1 MQIVGVSA
9 IDTPTERSGAPAVP
23 ELGSTYAMA
32 REPAPTKDEGTEK
45 QGDGLSSVRAVDRA
59 IAILRSFSVD
69 RPSMSVIDIQK
80 RVGLSRPT
88 VYRLLQTL
96 TSAGMI
102 ESEGDPQR
110 FRLAAGVM
118 QLAHTWLS
126 GLNIVDVARPI
137 IEHLQD
143 LTGETAALFLLRGDE
158 RLCVLELKSRHVLN
172 ISRGIGDTGPIVQ
185 GASGKA
191 ILAFLTDAQRQ
202 LALVGSGAKVQAAM
216 QDVVATVR
224 RDGFAV
230 SRGEVFVGAVAV
242 AAPVF
247 DHFGKV
253 LGSVGIFGPS
263 ARVNEGLVA
272 IYAEH
277 VVKAAHELS
286 VQMGHSPGQTSE
298 ILKRAVDPAH
308 VSAERRS
315 NRLGTLGRRRPARA

>member
-1 MQIVGVSA
+1 MSRESSPAESVGE
-9 IDTPTERSGAPAVP
+9 D
-23 ELGSTYAMA
+23 
-32 REPAPTKDEGTEK
+32 K

-80 RVGLSRPT
+80 HVGLSRPT

-96 TSAGMI
+96 TAAGMI
-102 ESEGDPQR
+102 EGEGDPQR

-118 QLAHTWLS
+118 RLAHTWLS

-158 RLCVLELKSRHVLN
+158 RLCVLELKSRHVLA
-172 ISRGIGDTGPIVQ
+172 ISRGIGDTAAVTQ

-191 ILAFLTDAQRQ
+191 ILAFMNDSQRQ
-202 LALVGSGAKVQAAM
+202 LALVGSSAKVQANM
-216 QDVVATVR
+216 REVVATVR

-230 SRGEVFVGAVAV
+230 SWGEVFVGAVAV

-247 DHFGKV
+247 DHFGEV
-253 LGSVGIFGPS
+253 LGSVGVFGPS
-263 ARVNEGLVA
+263 ARVPEKLVSV
-272 IYAEH
+272 YAEH
-277 VVKAAHELS
+277 VVKAADELS
-286 VQMGHSPGQTSE
+286 AQLGHSTGRASGHLERVVDAPDKRGKRKPGKTE
-298 ILKRAVDPAH
+298 TPGR
-308 VSAERRS
+308 
-315 NRLGTLGRRRPARA
+315 GRRARI